1 MNIVGLRDPFHR
13 AWNDMG
19 LALRKAGAWPSYLN
33 SLFVFNISYGPWQN
47 AAFFR
52 DLQNSAADIG
62 QLLDADDPLLLR
74 LWPDVVLDQMGGL
87 DSSVMDVG
95 SRR

>member
-1 MNIVGLRDPFHR
+1 
-13 AWNDMG
+13 
-19 LALRKAGAWPSYLN
+19 
-33 SLFVFNISYGPWQN
+33 VFNISYGPWQT

-62 QLLDADDPLLLR
+62 QLLDADDRLLLR